1 MGTGGLFFWF
11 SRSPLALRRFRSASR
26 SACFLPV
33 PKGDDPA
40 LCAEGNDIQR
50 NIQPDN
56 LLLHHPQK
64 PLAHPDA
71 EWIQQEDEAEV
82 VLVISRNLGIFAK
95 VRCIFCGDKVKAR
108 YRCTESL
115 CLGQNIDASYFGLKP
130 TIRYNIALTVRFRNS
145 HTRTCLLISCSSS
158 LVKHLA

>member
-82 VLVISRNLGIFAK
+82 VLVISRNLGILAKFA
-95 VRCIFCGDKVKAR
+95 VKSVA
-108 YRCTESL
+108 E
-115 CLGQNIDASYFGLKP
+115 QQKFAVFF
-130 TIRYNIALTVRFRNS
+130 VE
-145 HTRTCLLISCSSS
+145 TR
-158 LVKHLA
+158 

>member
-11 SRSPLALRRFRSASR
+11 GRSPLALRRFRSASR
-26 SACFLPV
+26 SACFLPF

-64 PLAHPDA
+64 PLAYPDA
-71 EWIQQEDEAEV
+71 ECIQQEDEAEV

-95 VRCIFCGDKVKAR
+95 F
-108 YRCTESL
+108 TESL

-145 HTRTCLLISCSSS
+145 HTRTCLLISCSPS